1 MLASSKPKRLASGC
15 LRRRAGC
22 SASRATSRRAPTRSS
37 RRPASGTRGALYHYF
52 ADKEALFRA
61 VFEDVETD
69 LGAKAA
75 GAVTGETSFERLG
88 QALHAFLDA
97 SLDPEVR
104 RIILIDGPAVLGWD
118 VWRAIEA
125 QHGLGA
131 IEYMLNEGARA
142 MAASGSSTPGRWRI
156 CCCPPSTR
164 QRCSS
169 PMRRSRGWRGQ
180 RRVGRWRRCS
190 PASLPHRL
198 DAIFAAAIC
207 SPTRCR

>member
-1 MLASSKPKRLASGC
+1 MLATARRLFGEQGYFSTGTNEIVEA
-15 LRRRAGC
+15 AGV
-22 SASRATSRRAPTRSS
+22 
-37 RRPASGTRGALYHYF
+37 GTRGALYHHF

-69 LGAKAA
+69 LGAKA
-75 GAVTGETSFERLG
+75 GVAVTGETWFERLG

-131 IEYMLNEGARA
+131 IEYMLNEGARDGSVRVVDAGA
-142 MAASGSSTPGRWRI
+142 MAHLLLSVIDEAALFIAHAPKPRVARAEAGRALATLLSGLAASS
-156 CCCPPSTR
+156 
-164 QRCSS
+164 
-169 PMRRSRGWRGQ
+169 
-180 RRVGRWRRCS
+180 
-190 PASLPHRL
+190 A
-198 DAIFAAAIC
+198 
-207 SPTRCR
+207 